1 VYGMKELVMGKQA
14 AQVPPL
20 LGMGME
26 AGGERALGLPDLQT
40 IHPLHR
46 WGGGGGKEQGT
57 AATGRAAVISATQ
70 GLHLCL
76 RAECPACAV
85 LLALRSYAAERCRD
99 AQRPSHAILGRGIA
113 RRHRIV
119 PSSFPTKMHPGFP
132 QPASNQGFGPYLAV
146 SRLRGLLRAL
156 C

>member
-1 VYGMKELVMGKQA
+1 MKELVMGKQA

-57 AATGRAAVISATQ
+57 AATGEQLSS
-70 GLHLCL
+70 
-76 RAECPACAV
+76 V
-85 LLALRSYAAERCRD
+85 LLKASTCASEQSARP
-99 AQRPSHAILGRGIA
+99 AQYCWP
-113 RRHRIV
+113 
-119 PSSFPTKMHPGFP
+119 
-132 QPASNQGFGPYLAV
+132 
-146 SRLRGLLRAL
+146 
-156 C
+156 